1 MLANK
6 RKALTLLEVLI
17 SIFIMGIGML
27 SVLAL
32 FPAAADMMSRAI
44 KNYQTAEALIN
55 AAAIND
61 GVDFYS
67 SYKSLMTLAPDT
79 GAPPFDVAWDR
90 PATELNVS
98 ATATA
103 TLNSDPGSVSNVTL
117 TSPGWGY
124 SSPIVS
130 FSGGAGTGAIAKA
143 VVGTG
148 SQAGRIISIN
158 LLNGGSNYSSPV
170 TVTISEDF
178 PRYLFIDQYLCV
190 GIPRPLPPT
199 APTYFKFGNAPVCYI
214 AGAGIVDKF
223 FTLNSDL
230 PIDDFGRAE
239 QPAESLG
246 NFTISYLLE
255 KPKPVATPN
264 FTRRYA
270 LVFKDRRLSDNDK
283 GQPDHR
289 DRYEVTSDFQTS
301 PSSILITGA
310 AAGTF
315 STRKWLMVTV
325 EDSSIFPVTIRPPP
339 RHVRF
344 VEIRSINEVTNPT
357 SGGVDTYLEIS
368 PPLIQDVN
376 SVYRLRDVLWVAYL
390 GV

>member
-1 MLANK
+1 MIANK

-67 SYKSLMTLAPDT
+67 SYKSLMI
-79 GAPPFDVAWDR
+79 PPPGSYDVAWDS
-90 PATELNVS
+90 PTTVFNVS

-103 TLNSDPGSVSNVTL
+103 TLSADPGSVSSVTL
-117 TSPGWGY
+117 GSPGWGY

-130 FSGGAGTGAIAKA
+130 FFGGSGTGAIAKA
-143 VVGTG
+143 TVGTG
-148 SQAGRIISIN
+148 LQAGQITSIT
-158 LLNGGSNYSSPV
+158 LLSGGSGYTSPL
-170 TVTISEDF
+170 TVTIREDY
-178 PRYLFIDQYLCV
+178 PRYLFIDQTLGLS
-190 GIPRPLPPT
+190 GIN
-199 APTYFKFGNAPVCYI
+199 KFGNAWI
-214 AGAGIVDKF
+214 SFITGAGVEDKF

-230 PIDDFGRAE
+230 PIDEFGRAE
-239 QPAESLG
+239 KPSISLG
-246 NFTISYLLE
+246 KYKMSFLLE

-264 FTRRYA
+264 LTRRYA
-270 LVFKDRRLSDNDK
+270 LVFKDRDVSKPN
-283 GQPDHR
+283 PDHLN
-289 DRYEVTSDFQTS
+289 RYDIISDFQNS
-301 PSSILITGA
+301 PSSILIKGA
-310 AAGTF
+310 ASGAF
-315 STRKWLMVTV
+315 STRQWLMVTV
-325 EDSSIFPVTIRPPP
+325 EDLSITPVTSRPPP

-344 VEIRSINEVTNPT
+344 VEIRSINELPIT
-357 SGGVDTYLEIS
+357 GGVDTYLEIS

-376 SVYRLRDVLWVAYL
+376 SVYHLRDVLWVAYL

>member
-1 MLANK
+1 MLSNK

-32 FPAAADMMSRAI
+32 FPAAADMMGRAI

-67 SYKSLMTLAPDT
+67 SYKSLMTPAP
-79 GAPPFDVAWDR
+79 GVAYDVAWDI
-90 PATELNVS
+90 PTTVLNVS
-98 ATATA
+98 ASATA

-130 FSGGAGTGAIAKA
+130 FSGGPGTGAIAKA
-143 VVGTG
+143 IVGKG
-148 SQAGRIISIN
+148 LQAGQITSIT
-158 LLNGGSNYSSPV
+158 LLSGGSGYTSPV

-178 PRYLFIDQYLCV
+178 PRYLFIDQTL
-190 GIPRPLPPT
+190 GQASI
-199 APTYFKFGNAPVCYI
+199 FKFGNTPLSIISGVGVSASAVE
-214 AGAGIVDKF
+214 DKF

-230 PIDDFGRAE
+230 PIDEFGRAE
-239 QPAESLG
+239 QPAQSLG
-246 NFTISYLLE
+246 KFKISYLLE

-270 LVFKDRRLSDNDK
+270 LVFKDRSLLDNDK
-283 GQPDHR
+283 GQPDHK

-310 AAGTF
+310 AAGAF
-315 STRKWLMVTV
+315 STRQWLMVTV
-325 EDSSIFPVTIRPPP
+325 EDSSILPVTSRPAP

-344 VEIRSINEVTNPT
+344 VEIRSINET
-357 SGGVDTYLEIS
+357 GGQTYLEIS

>member
-1 MLANK
+1 MLTNK

-67 SYKSLMTLAPDT
+67 SYKSTMNPLPGTY
-79 GAPPFDVAWDR
+79 DVAWDS
-90 PATELNVS
+90 PTTFLNVS

-103 TLNSDPGSVSNVTL
+103 TQSGGAVASSVPL

-130 FSGGAGTGAIAKA
+130 FSGGPGTGAIAKA

-148 SQAGRIISIN
+148 SQAGQITSIT
-158 LLNGGSNYSSPV
+158 LLSGGSGYTSPV
-170 TVTISEDF
+170 AVTISEDF
-178 PRYLFIDQYLCV
+178 PRYLFIDQTLGLS
-190 GIPRPLPPT
+190 GIN
-199 APTYFKFGNAPVCYI
+199 KFGNAPLSSI
-214 AGAGIVDKF
+214 TGAGVEDKF

-230 PIDDFGRAE
+230 PIDEFGRAE
-239 QPAESLG
+239 KPSISLG
-246 NFTISYLLE
+246 KYKMSFLLE

-264 FTRRYA
+264 LTRRYA
-270 LVFKDRRLSDNDK
+270 LVFKDRDVSKPN
-283 GQPDHR
+283 PDHR
-289 DRYEVTSDFQTS
+289 NRYDITSDFQTS
-301 PSSILITGA
+301 PSSILIKGA
-310 AAGTF
+310 SAGAF
-315 STRKWLMVTV
+315 STRQWLMVTV
-325 EDSSIFPVTIRPPP
+325 EDLSIASVTSRPPP

-344 VEIRSINEVTNPT
+344 VEIRSINEIPIPITGT
-357 SGGVDTYLEIS
+357 VDTYLEIS
-368 PPLIQDVN
+368 PPLIQDIN
-376 SVYRLRDVLWVAYL
+376 SVYHLRDVLWVAYL